1 MPQTRYLIKLS
12 TVRGA
17 GPTQRRFSP
26 YDILHGDEPVASL
39 SATFKVLTSQ
49 CIRAGELCQ
58 YLSKRSAWRDPNSNR
73 SLSNDLRAGRDDDA
87 LSYNR

>member
-1 MPQTRYLIKLS
+1 LTAPGHRILIS
-12 TVRGA
+12 EA

-49 CIRAGELCQ
+49 CIRAGELCCFASIEQ
-58 YLSKRSAWRDPNSNR
+58 AVGVARSRLEPVSVE
-73 SLSNDLRAGRDDDA
+73 
-87 LSYNR
+87 